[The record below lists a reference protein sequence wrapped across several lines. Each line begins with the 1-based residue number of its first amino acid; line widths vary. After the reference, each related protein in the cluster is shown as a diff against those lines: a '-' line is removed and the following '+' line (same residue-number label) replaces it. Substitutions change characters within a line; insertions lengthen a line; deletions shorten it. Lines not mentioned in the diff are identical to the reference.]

1 MNNIIFNLTNLKRQT
16 IKELKNNQDIIK
28 IQKDIKKEMVFQQNS
43 INKLFVIR
51 NIYPQKNNKYIL
63 DIYIKNSK
71 NQNEDLIN
79 HVKDTFYQHSRLL
92 KFLNENFTLNS
103 NFKPLPIEFYYTKD
117 FKPIILINKR
127 GFHLIDF
134 VSLLEKSN
142 KNVTPHN
149 FTFTS
154 NHKIF

>member
-1 MNNIIFNLTNLKRQT
+1 MNNIIFNLTNLKRRT

-79 HVKDTFYQHSRLL
+79 HVKDTFYQHPHLL

-134 VSLLEKSN
+134 LSLLEKSN
-142 KNVTPHN
+142 KNLTPHN